1 MIRRTIRRTASL
13 VAVAAALLV
22 APAATSFAADR
33 ATPEQAKSLVADA
46 VAYLKAKG
54 PEEAT
59 KAFQDPKGS
68 FRRGELYVFVF
79 DANGR
84 YVASGANP
92 RLAGSEAADLKD
104 AEGKPIVQAMI
115 TETKDKPSAVIDYV
129 WLNRQTNKVE
139 HKHSYVTRDGNYIV
153 GAGTYDQ

>member
-1 MIRRTIRRTASL
+1 MIRRTASL
-13 VAVAAALLV
+13 VAVAAALLT
-22 APAATSFAADR
+22 APAFAADR

-54 PEEAT
+54 PDEAA

-79 DANGR
+79 DTDGR

-92 RLAGSEAADLKD
+92 KLAGSNAADLTD

-115 TETKDKPSAVIDYV
+115 SETKDKPNAVIDYV

-139 HKHSYVTRDGNYIV
+139 HKHSYVTRDGRYIV

>member
-1 MIRRTIRRTASL
+1 MIRRTASL
-13 VAVAAALLV
+13 VAVAAALLA
-22 APAATSFAADR
+22 APAFAADH
-33 ATPEQAKSLVADA
+33 ATPEQAKSLVAEA

-54 PEEAT
+54 PDEAV

-79 DANGR
+79 DTEGR
-84 YVASGANP
+84 YVVSGANP
-92 RLAGSEAADLKD
+92 KLAGTDAANLKD

-115 TETKDKPSAVIDYV
+115 SETKEKPNAVIDYV

-139 HKHSYVTRDGNYIV
+139 HKHSYITRDGNYIV

>member
-1 MIRRTIRRTASL
+1 MIRRTASL
-13 VAVAAALLV
+13 VAVAAALLA
-22 APAATSFAADR
+22 APVFAADH

-54 PEEAT
+54 PDEAS

-79 DANGR
+79 DTDGR

-92 RLAGSEAADLKD
+92 KLAGTDAANLKD

-115 TETKDKPSAVIDYV
+115 SETKEKPNAVIDYV

-139 HKHSYVTRDGNYIV
+139 HKHSYITRDGRYIV

>member
-1 MIRRTIRRTASL
+1 MIRRTASL
-13 VAVAAALLV
+13 VAVAAALLT
-22 APAATSFAADR
+22 APAFAADR

-54 PEEAT
+54 PDEAT

-79 DANGR
+79 DTEGR

-92 RLAGSEAADLKD
+92 KLAGSDAANLKD

-115 TETKDKPSAVIDYV
+115 TETKDKPTAVIDYV

-139 HKHSYVTRDGNYIV
+139 HKHSYVTRDGRYIV

>member
-1 MIRRTIRRTASL
+1 MIRRTASL
-13 VAVAAALLV
+13 VAVAAALLA
-22 APAATSFAADR
+22 APAIAADH
-33 ATPEQAKSLVADA
+33 ATPEQAKSLVAEA
-46 VAYLKAKG
+46 VAFLKAKG
-54 PEEAT
+54 PDEAT

-79 DANGR
+79 DTDGR

-92 RLAGSEAADLKD
+92 KLAGSDAANLKD

-115 TETKDKPSAVIDYV
+115 TETKEKPNAVIDYV

-139 HKHSYVTRDGNYIV
+139 HKHSYVTRDGRYIV

>member
-1 MIRRTIRRTASL
+1 MFRKAMSL
-13 VAVAAALLV
+13 I
-22 APAATSFAADR
+22 APAALSVALLAAPALAADH
-33 ATPEQAKSLVADA
+33 ASPEQAKALVADA

-54 PEEAT
+54 PENAT

-79 DANGR
+79 DTAGR

-92 RLAGSEAADLKD
+92 RLAGTDAAGLKD

-115 TETKDKPSAVIDYV
+115 AETKDKPNAVIDYV
-129 WLNRQTNKVE
+129 WLNRQSNKVE
-139 HKHSYVTRDGNYIV
+139 HKHSYVTRDGSYIV
-153 GAGTYDQ
+153 GAGTYDD

>member
-1 MIRRTIRRTASL
+1 MIRRTASL
-13 VAVAAALLV
+13 VAVAAALLA
-22 APAATSFAADR
+22 APALAADH
-33 ATPEQAKSLVADA
+33 ATPEQAKSLVAEA

-54 PEEAT
+54 PEEAA

-79 DANGR
+79 DTDGR

-92 RLAGSEAADLKD
+92 KLAGSDAAQLKD

-115 TETKDKPSAVIDYV
+115 TETKDKPNAVIDYV

-139 HKHSYVTRDGNYIV
+139 HKHSYVTRDGRYIV

>member
-1 MIRRTIRRTASL
+1 MIRRTASL
-13 VAVAAALLV
+13 VAVAAALLA
-22 APAATSFAADR
+22 APAFAADH
-33 ATPEQAKSLVADA
+33 ATPEQAKSLVAEA

-54 PEEAT
+54 PDEAV

-68 FRRGELYVFVF
+68 FRRDELYVFVF
-79 DANGR
+79 DTDGR

-92 RLAGSEAADLKD
+92 KLAGTDAANLKD

-115 TETKDKPSAVIDYV
+115 SETKEKPNAVIDYV

-139 HKHSYVTRDGNYIV
+139 HKHSYITRDGNYIV

>member
-1 MIRRTIRRTASL
+1 MIRRTASL
-13 VAVAAALLV
+13 VAAAVALLAV
-22 APAATSFAADR
+22 PAIAADH
-33 ATPEQAKSLVADA
+33 ATPEQAKSLVAEA
-46 VAYLKAKG
+46 VAYLKSKG

-79 DANGR
+79 DTDGR

-92 RLAGSEAADLKD
+92 KLAGSDAAELKD

-115 TETKDKPSAVIDYV
+115 SETKDKPNAVIDYV

-139 HKHSYVTRDGNYIV
+139 HKHSYVTRDGRYIV

>member
-1 MIRRTIRRTASL
+1 MFRKALSL
-13 VAVAAALLV
+13 IAPAALSAALLA
-22 APAATSFAADR
+22 APVQAADH
-33 ATPEQAKSLVADA
+33 ASPEQAKALVADA

-54 PEEAT
+54 PEDAT

-79 DANGR
+79 DTAGR

-92 RLAGSEAADLKD
+92 RLAGTDAAGLKD

-115 TETKDKPSAVIDYV
+115 AETKDKPNAVIDYV
-129 WLNRQTNKVE
+129 WLNRQSNKVE
-139 HKHSYVTRDGNYIV
+139 HKHSYVTRDGSYIV
-153 GAGTYDQ
+153 GAGTYDD

>member
-1 MIRRTIRRTASL
+1 MLRK
-13 VAVAAALLV
+13 AVSRL
-22 APAATSFAADR
+22 APAALSLALLMGASAAQAADH
-33 ATPEQAKSLVADA
+33 ATPEQAKALVAEA

-59 KAFQDPKGS
+59 KAFQDAKGA

-79 DANGR
+79 DSAGR
-84 YVASGANP
+84 YVASGGNP
-92 RLAGSEAADLKD
+92 RLAGTDAANLKD

-115 TETKDKPSAVIDYV
+115 AETKDKPNAVIDYV

-139 HKHSYVTRDGNYIV
+139 HKHSYVTRDGGYIV
-153 GAGTYDQ
+153 GAGTYDD

>member
-1 MIRRTIRRTASL
+1 MIRRTASL
-13 VAVAAALLV
+13 VAVAAALLT
-22 APAATSFAADR
+22 APAFAVDH
-33 ATPEQAKSLVADA
+33 ATPEQAKSLVAEA

-54 PEEAT
+54 PDEAT

-79 DANGR
+79 DTDGR

-92 RLAGSEAADLKD
+92 KLAGSNAAELKD

-115 TETKDKPSAVIDYV
+115 AETKDKANAVIDYV

-139 HKHSYVTRDGNYIV
+139 HKHSYVTRDGRYIV

>member
-1 MIRRTIRRTASL
+1 MIRRTASL
-13 VAVAAALLV
+13 VAAAVALLAV
-22 APAATSFAADR
+22 PAIAADH
-33 ATPEQAKSLVADA
+33 ATPEQAKSLVAEA
-46 VAYLKAKG
+46 VAYLKSKG

-79 DANGR
+79 DTDGR

-92 RLAGSEAADLKD
+92 KLAGSDAAELKD

-115 TETKDKPSAVIDYV
+115 SETKDKPNAVIDYV

-139 HKHSYVTRDGNYIV
+139 HKHSYITRDGNYIV

>member
-1 MIRRTIRRTASL
+1 MIRRTASL
-13 VAVAAALLV
+13 VAVAAALLA
-22 APAATSFAADR
+22 APAFAADH

-54 PEEAT
+54 PDEAT

-79 DANGR
+79 DTDGR

-92 RLAGSEAADLKD
+92 KLAGTDAANLKD

-115 TETKDKPSAVIDYV
+115 SETKEKPNAVIDYV

-139 HKHSYVTRDGNYIV
+139 HKHSYITRDGQYIV

>member
-1 MIRRTIRRTASL
+1 MIRKAVVLTALS
-13 VAVAAALLV
+13 AALLSV
-22 APAATSFAADR
+22 PAFAPAAFAADH
-33 ATPEQAKSLVADA
+33 ATPDQAKALVADA

-54 PEEAT
+54 PEEAA

-92 RLAGSEAADLKD
+92 RLAGSDAANLKD

-115 TETKDKPSAVIDYV
+115 TETKDKPTAVIDYV
-129 WLNRQTNKVE
+129 WLNRQSNKVE
-139 HKHSYVTRDGNYIV
+139 HKHSYVTRDGNFIV
-153 GAGTYDQ
+153 GAGTYDD

>member
-1 MIRRTIRRTASL
+1 MLHKRLSV
-13 VAVAAALLV
+13 VAAAALLAASAV
-22 APAATSFAADR
+22 SPAAVAADH
-33 ATPEQAKSLVADA
+33 ASSDQAKTLVADA

-54 PEEAT
+54 PDEAT
-59 KAFQDPKGS
+59 KAFQDPKGN

-79 DANGR
+79 DTNGR

-92 RLAGSEAADLKD
+92 RLAGSDAANLKD

-115 TETKDKPSAVIDYV
+115 TETREKPDAVIDYV

-153 GAGTYDQ
+153 GAGTYDD

>member
-1 MIRRTIRRTASL
+1 MIRRTASL
-13 VAVAAALLV
+13 VAVAAALLA
-22 APAATSFAADR
+22 APAVAADH
-33 ATPEQAKSLVADA
+33 ATPEQAKSLVAEA
-46 VAYLKAKG
+46 VAYLRSKG
-54 PEEAT
+54 PDEAT

-79 DANGR
+79 DTDGH

-92 RLAGSEAADLKD
+92 KLAGSNAADLKD

-115 TETKDKPSAVIDYV
+115 SETKDKPNAVIDYV

-139 HKHSYVTRDGNYIV
+139 HKHSYVTRDGQYIV

>member
-1 MIRRTIRRTASL
+1 MIRRTASL
-13 VAVAAALLV
+13 VAVAAALLA
-22 APAATSFAADR
+22 APAFAADH
-33 ATPEQAKSLVADA
+33 ATPEQAKSLVVDA

-54 PEEAT
+54 PDEAT

-79 DANGR
+79 DTDGR

-92 RLAGSEAADLKD
+92 KLAGTDAANLKD

-115 TETKDKPSAVIDYV
+115 SETKEKPNAVIDYV

-139 HKHSYVTRDGNYIV
+139 HKHSYITRDGRYIV

>member
-1 MIRRTIRRTASL
+1 MIRRTASL
-13 VAVAAALLV
+13 VAVAAALLT
-22 APAATSFAADR
+22 APAFAADH
-33 ATPEQAKSLVADA
+33 ATPEQAKSLVSEA

-54 PEEAT
+54 PDEAT

-79 DANGR
+79 DTDGR

-92 RLAGSEAADLKD
+92 KLAGSNAADLKD

-115 TETKDKPSAVIDYV
+115 TETKDKPNAVIDYV

-139 HKHSYVTRDGNYIV
+139 HKHSYVTRDGRYIV

>member
-1 MIRRTIRRTASL
+1 MIRRTASL
-13 VAVAAALLV
+13 VAVLAALL
-22 APAATSFAADR
+22 PASAAFAADR
-33 ATPEQAKSLVADA
+33 ATPEQAKSLVSDA

-54 PEEAT
+54 QDDAV

-79 DANGR
+79 DTNGR
-84 YVASGANP
+84 YIASGANP
-92 RLAGSEAADLKD
+92 RLAGSDAADLKD

-115 TETKDKPSAVIDYV
+115 AETKDKPTAVIDYV
-129 WLNRQTNKVE
+129 WLNRQSNKVE

-153 GAGTYDQ
+153 GAGTYDD

>member
-1 MIRRTIRRTASL
+1 MIRRTASL
-13 VAVAAALLV
+13 VAVAAALLA
-22 APAATSFAADR
+22 APAIAADH
-33 ATPEQAKSLVADA
+33 ATPEQAKSLVAEA

-54 PEEAT
+54 PDEAT

-79 DANGR
+79 DTDGH

-92 RLAGSEAADLKD
+92 KLAGSDAAELKD

-115 TETKDKPSAVIDYV
+115 SETKNKPNAVIDYV

-139 HKHSYVTRDGNYIV
+139 HKHSYVTRDGQYIV